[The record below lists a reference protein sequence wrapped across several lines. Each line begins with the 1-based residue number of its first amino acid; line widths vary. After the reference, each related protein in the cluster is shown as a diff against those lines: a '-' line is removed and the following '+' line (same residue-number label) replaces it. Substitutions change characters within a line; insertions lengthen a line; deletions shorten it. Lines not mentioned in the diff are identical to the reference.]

1 MRDET
6 RKQIERYEQECTRLS
21 EIRGAGESFTL
32 SMILRPIVYLLADIA
47 DSLNALAERH
57 GDK

>member
-6 RKQIERYEQECTRLS
+6 RKQIERYEQECTRLA
-21 EIRGAGESFTL
+21 EIPEAGMEFSL
-32 SMILRPIVYLLADIA
+32 AMILRPVVYLLADIA